1 MNAISGASS
10 ACPAVSSTTAGAGV
24 KTNLLFFTKGKKTE
38 QIWYYDLSHVK
49 VGKKSPMTLAHFGFA
64 RDGKVLDDSEL
75 PATLTAEWGKM
86 DGTQGK
92 EFPSF
97 ARMFAHR
104 ATTEGDSAYS
114 WTIDFIARRAKAR
127 EEMAPHLAEV
137 ERLKIE
143 SVGYKEKLK
152 DIKKAKAAEEE
163 INALTETIR
172 VTEKAAREAQAKADN
187 IDAAVYDLKAVNPND
202 NTKADNRTPAEIIEN
217 IEEQG
222 KIVAAALDR
231 LKNML

>member
-1 MNAISGASS
+1 MNATSGAL
-10 ACPAVSSTTAGAGV
+10 VSLPGGVFTTAGAGV

-49 VGKKSPMTLAHFGFA
+49 VGKKSPMTLANFGFA

-92 EFPSF
+92 QFPSF

-104 ATTEGDSAYS
+104 ATPEGDSAYS

-137 ERLKIE
+137 ERLKMRA
-143 SVGYKEKLK
+143 SDTRKSLK
-152 DIKKAKAAEEE
+152 TSKSQRPQKRKSM
-163 INALTETIR
+163 
-172 VTEKAAREAQAKADN
+172 
-187 IDAAVYDLKAVNPND
+187 P
-202 NTKADNRTPAEIIEN
+202 
-217 IEEQG
+217 
-222 KIVAAALDR
+222 
-231 LKNML
+231 